1 MRKPRLLFV
10 FLALLAVALAA
21 EAFLRMSD
29 PHPVEDPHSIPTQ
42 LEAQERIRHGTFAP
56 DADLGALL
64 APLQDVRVE
73 TPDFSYTLR
82 TDHAGFP
89 NLDPWPEQ
97 LDVAVLGNSLITG
110 AGVGYDGQFT
120 TLLQKAPG
128 SPTVLNFGIP
138 GGGTAHQLGAY
149 RKFVAPL
156 RPRIVVATL
165 WITWEIDNSLKF
177 HDWLDD
183 DPRPTDFTSYRLA
196 YRVTESKS
204 AEVDTTGSASWRED
218 LRGLIRNSRVL
229 DGLHDWSKSL
239 RGIRE
244 PVEQVALDSGEI
256 LNVSARDQKRLLR
269 GWERPAMPDIR
280 QVFFEPLEQ
289 MQAEVEAQGGRF
301 LVVLFPCKEELY
313 GAEVFPELLVPV
325 EQTRVELEARG
336 IPTLDLYPEFTKS
349 AHSRAAFYPND
360 MHMNALGHEMT
371 AQALAMHLATDQ
383 AEQDQQGQLT
393 HFR

>member
-10 FLALLAVALAA
+10 FLALVVAALAV
-21 EAFLRMSD
+21 EAVLRISD
-29 PHPVEDPHSIPTQ
+29 PRPVEDPRSIPTQ
-42 LEAQERIRHGTFAP
+42 LETQERIRHGAFAP
-56 DADLGALL
+56 EADLGALL

-73 TPDFSYTLR
+73 TPDFSYRLR

-89 NLDPWPEQ
+89 NLDPWPER
-97 LDVAVLGNSLITG
+97 LDVAVMGNSLITG

-120 TLLQKAPG
+120 TLMQKAPG

-156 RPRIVVATL
+156 QPRIVVATL

-183 DPRPTDFTSYRLA
+183 DPRPTDFTNYRLS
-196 YRVTESKS
+196 YRVTEQKS
-204 AEVDTTGSASWRED
+204 AAVGTAGSASWRED
-218 LRGLIRNSRVL
+218 LRSLIRKARVL
-229 DGLHDWSKSL
+229 DGLHVWSKSL

-244 PVEQVALDSGEI
+244 PVEQVVLASGEI

-269 GWERPAMPDIR
+269 GWDRPAMPDIR

-289 MQAEVEAQGGRF
+289 LQAEVEAQGGRF

-313 GAEVFPELLVPV
+313 GATVFPELLVAV
-325 EQTRVELEARG
+325 EHARVELKSRG
-336 IPTLDLYPEFTKS
+336 IPTLDLYPVFASS
-349 AHSRAAFYPND
+349 AYSQAAFYKND
-360 MHMNALGHEMT
+360 MHMNARGHEMT
-371 AQALAMHLATDQ
+371 AQAITAALLAEHDRQSA
-383 AEQDQQGQLT
+383 
-393 HFR
+393 R